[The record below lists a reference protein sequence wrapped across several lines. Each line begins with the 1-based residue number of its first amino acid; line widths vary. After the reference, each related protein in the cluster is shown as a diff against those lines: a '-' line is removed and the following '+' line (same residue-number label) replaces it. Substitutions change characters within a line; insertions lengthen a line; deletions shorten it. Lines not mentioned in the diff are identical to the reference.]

1 MAKISDIIFCSNAQ
15 NVDGVGVSA
24 NNILTVINPEY
35 VPGLF
40 SFSVVVTILD
50 LDCSNPNELFV
61 EFLDPTDE
69 SVIDINA
76 QVPVVEDN
84 SNLPNEYKGLN
95 LAMDWNNVNF
105 KRSGV
110 YTIKIKIDG
119 ELIGEKSIFV
129 KGKNE

>member
-50 LDCSNPNELFV
+50 LDCSNPHELFV

>member
-15 NVDGVGVSA
+15 NIDGVGVSA

-40 SFSVVVTILD
+40 SFSVVVTTLD
-50 LDCSNPNELFV
+50 LDCSISHELFV

-69 SVIDINA
+69 SVIEINVP
-76 QVPVVEDN
+76 VPVVEDN
-84 SNLPNEYKGLN
+84 SNLPKEYKGLN

-110 YTIKIKIDG
+110 YKIKIRIDD